1 MARLVKEDQDKLLA
15 EPRIAHLVTIRPAG
29 TPHVA
34 PVWFLWDGGSAGDGQ
49 GDTGRAWVMAD
60 GGAIKVRNI
69 KNNPAVA
76 LSIATPER
84 PLSYVVLEGQA
95 RVTSEGL
102 ADIVERMCVLYDGPG
117 KGDDFAKELLGEA
130 RMVLLEITV
139 NKVMSWKDG
148 D

>member
-1 MARLVKEDQDKLLA
+1 MARLTKEDQDKLLA

-34 PVWFLWDGGSAGDGQ
+34 PIWFLWDGQ
-49 GDTGRAWVMAD
+49 GENGRAWVMAD
-60 GGAIKVRNI
+60 GSAIKVRNI

-95 RVTSEGL
+95 KVTSEGL
-102 ADIVERMCVLYDGPG
+102 AAVVERMCVLYDGPS
-117 KGDDFAKELLGEA
+117 KGADFAKELLGEQ
-130 RMVLLEITV
+130 RLVLLEITV
-139 NKVMSWKDG
+139 SKVMSWKD
-148 D
+148 DD